1 MSSSL
6 ESKYRPKNLPIY
18 FTYRKFKLDSF
29 FVGLF
34 GAAAVFG
41 VLLKIWKKPFWGM
54 VSPETGVALYDIF
67 MPIGFLGE
75 AIVFIIM
82 GFMKGDAFIEVYPD
96 EQDQAE
102 GEEETAHEHGGIV
115 VNMQLPDSLKDLIE
129 EKVASQLDDKM
140 SELSKLLV
148 SDVEKTRNLLSE
160 TNTVNSKI
168 LDVASSLSDL
178 SGKIKSMNDT
188 FGALEK
194 LNAAGLSDNA
204 SSVSERLASA
214 NNELKTFEEE
224 MKKLASRFKN
234 FNSVTN

>member
-34 GAAAVFG
+34 GAMAVFG
-41 VLLKIWKKPFWGM
+41 VLLKIWKKPFWGLI
-54 VSPETGVALYDIF
+54 SPETGLAMYEIF

-96 EQDQAE
+96 EQDQVDESEALSE
-102 GEEETAHEHGGIV
+102 HERIV
-115 VNMQLPDSLKDLIE
+115 VNMQLPDSLKELIE
-129 EKVASQLDDKM
+129 EKVSAQLDGKV
-140 SELSKLLV
+140 SELTKLLV
-148 SDVEKTRNLLSE
+148 ADVEKTRNLLNE
-160 TNTVNSKI
+160 TNTINSKI

-178 SGKIKSMNDT
+178 SGKIKSVSDSL
-188 FGALEK
+188 GAFESV
-194 LNAAGLSDNA
+194 NAAGLSENA
-204 SSVSERLASA
+204 SNVSERLLSA
-214 NNELKTFEEE
+214 NTELKVFEEE
-224 MKKLASRFKN
+224 MKKLAARFKN
-234 FNSVTN
+234 FNSAVN